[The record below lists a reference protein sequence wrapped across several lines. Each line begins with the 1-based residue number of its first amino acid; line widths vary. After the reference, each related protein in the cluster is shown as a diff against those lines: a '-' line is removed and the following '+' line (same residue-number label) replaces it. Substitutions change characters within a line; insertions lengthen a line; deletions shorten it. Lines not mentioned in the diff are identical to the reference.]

1 MKQQRPLIIT
11 GGKLVLAEDVRA
23 GNVRCV
29 DGRIVALGDVAPDDG
44 DEVIDAAGKLVAPGL
59 VDLGVFAVDEPV
71 QELGVLGDAPVVRL
85 ASGDVGVQV
94 VERADVHRLD
104 VGDLPKALDLPA
116 SESNLRAEA
125 DHRRST

>member
-1 MKQQRPLIIT
+1 MEQRIP
-11 GGKLVLAEDVRA
+11 GRNA
-23 GNVRCV
+23 GEA
-29 DGRIVALGDVAPDDG
+29 VARRNPTALRRLTA
-44 DEVIDAAGKLVAPGL
+44 
-59 VDLGVFAVDEPV
+59 LGVFAVDEPV

-104 VGDLPKALDLPA
+104 VGDLPEALDLPA

>member
-1 MKQQRPLIIT
+1 MERRLPGSNAGEAVARRKPS
-11 GGKLVLAEDVRA
+11 VLR
-23 GNVRCV
+23 RQ
-29 DGRIVALGDVAPDDG
+29 
-44 DEVIDAAGKLVAPGL
+44 AA
-59 VDLGVFAVDEPV
+59 LGVFAVDEPV